1 MAIGTSAYG
10 PLAPS
15 AESGMK
21 YFGGADYSAAL
32 GQNYSNIQ
40 IFDWINSNL
49 SKLSPGASNQP
60 GGGGLYDQIQTRARE
75 EQSVIDAN
83 RRRQAEIA
91 RQEALQR
98 QAEAAQ
104 AERLRQMEIGARTQS
119 ANVARSGL
127 QSALEIKS
135 QSKSSRTAGTQGFR
149 RRKLQVNPASYGSVS
164 AGAASNTS
172 AQTKSSGVLNV

>member
-1 MAIGTSAYG
+1 MNTSYG
-10 PLAPS
+10 ASDL
-15 AESGMK
+15 
-21 YFGGADYSAAL
+21 FGHADYGQAL
-32 GQNYSNIQ
+32 SGGKTNLQ
-40 IFDWINSNL
+40 IFDWLNSNMSRL
-49 SKLSPGASNQP
+49 SEGKANQP
-60 GGGGLYDQIQTRARE
+60 GGGALYDQIQEAAMRE
-75 EQSVIDAN
+75 KSVMQAN
-83 RRRQAEIA
+83 ARRQAEIE
-91 RQEALQR
+91 RQEAMQR

-104 AERLRQMEIGARTQS
+104 AERLRQMEIGARTQA

>member
-1 MAIGTSAYG
+1 MAIGTGAFGFGASSEEAG
-10 PLAPS
+10 
-15 AESGMK
+15 EQ
-21 YFGGADYSAAL
+21 YFGSADYSAAL

-40 IFDWINSNL
+40 IFDWINSNF
-49 SKLSPGASNQP
+49 SKLSPGKRNQP
-60 GGGGLYDQIQTRARE
+60 GGGGLYDQIQMRARE

-83 RRRQAEIA
+83 RRRQSEIA
-91 RQEALQR
+91 RQEQMQR

-104 AERLRQMEIGARTQS
+104 AERLRQMEIGARTQA

-149 RRKLQVNPASYGSVS
+149 RRKLQVNPATYGSVA
-164 AGAASNTS
+164 AGAAANTAS
-172 AQTKSSGVLNV
+172 QTKSSGVLNV

>member
-1 MAIGTSAYG
+1 MAIGTGAYG
-10 PLAPS
+10 AGAPD
-15 AESGMK
+15 AAAGAK

-40 IFDWINSNL
+40 IFDWINKNF
-49 SKLSPGASNQP
+49 SKLSPGKLNQP

-83 RRRQAEIA
+83 RRRQAEIVK
-91 RQEALQR
+91 QEELQR
-98 QAEAAQ
+98 QAEAEQ
-104 AERLRQMEIGARTQS
+104 AERLRQMEIGARTQA
-119 ANVARSGL
+119 ANIARSGL

-135 QSKSSRTAGTQGFR
+135 QSKSSRTAGTQGFK
-149 RRKLQVNPASYGSVS
+149 RRKLQVNPASYGSIY
-164 AGAASNTS
+164 AGAAANTS